1 MKFILHE
8 DNVCLFAW
16 GIRKK
21 VIKGTGETVASFPDC
36 ARKRSAIDMYN
47 CYKSLTLPDDN
58 KLLCK
63 STFLDLVHILT
74 VDNNQVVKA
83 VDYVQGMLLNKPCG
97 TLQRIIDDLI
107 SDLSMRKDF
116 TRKPL
121 KGRWLTLTFCHLA
134 THCLNLKMIMHG
146 QIYKKV
152 LARLSMI
159 QLFCWTHTFSLKIN
173 VKH

>member
-1 MKFILHE
+1 M
-8 DNVCLFAW
+8 FAW
-16 GIRKK
+16 GSRKK

-47 CYKSLTLPDDN
+47 CYKSLTLPNDD

-74 VDNNQVVKA
+74 VNNNRVVKA
-83 VDYVQGMLLNKPCG
+83 VDYVQGMLLNEPCG

-116 TRKPL
+116 TRMLEVVRNFL
-121 KGRWLTLTFCHLA
+121 KTQYQVHLNKNDDCG
-134 THCLNLKMIMHG
+134 THSID
-146 QIYKKV
+146 
-152 LARLSMI
+152 
-159 QLFCWTHTFSLKIN
+159 FSLNKIYPN
-173 VKH
+173 GTKVSKVFKGGI